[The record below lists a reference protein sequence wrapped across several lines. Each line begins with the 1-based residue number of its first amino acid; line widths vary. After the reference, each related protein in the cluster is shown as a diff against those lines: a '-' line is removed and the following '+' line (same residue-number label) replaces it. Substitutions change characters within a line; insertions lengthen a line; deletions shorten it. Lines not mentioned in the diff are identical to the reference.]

1 MFPKLRTMD
10 VNRIKGGYVQH
21 DVYWMAEPNVLDH
34 DRSFDSMILFS
45 SLSVKH
51 LYFERKLM
59 LYVLLFHLVTLPLIS
74 TLSAHPKLIIIA
86 FDGFRYDF
94 MNVTLVPNIYDW
106 ALGGAWFVNGVR
118 SQYVSFTATNFMAI
132 STGLYT
138 ESHGIVSNKFF
149 DHSNG
154 KLYDIWNFT
163 NTPGIVETSLEP
175 EWYRG
180 EPIWLTNE
188 RAFVSRHSASL
199 YWPFGQAPF
208 PGTPAHPSMYRPWER
223 FRSFDEWLS
232 DVDTIVELFTRPKD
246 PVNFLAWYIA
256 EPDHTLHLNGFYN
269 GEYEKMLKKLD
280 KLFLYFIRKMEEFG
294 LNKEVNVIFT
304 ADHGHA
310 QIDGYKNIM
319 CVKDYINVKTIIDGQ
334 SMIYTFNTDLLE
346 EVYENLTSAVKT
358 NGFKVKIYKKEKF
371 PPRYHYTGM
380 SSRIG
385 EIILE
390 PEIGWDVNFE
400 CTREEMTRKYGGQ
413 KLHSST
419 HGMDPNEPEMH
430 ATLVLVGPDIP
441 PKQLVRRIP
450 QNIDL
455 YGLMCYLLDIQPS
468 PNNGSMTT
476 FLKNVNF
483 TNKQQSYYHGFLI
496 VVVPLI
502 GVIILI
508 LIFALVQC
516 FRKTCRSTRT
526 VEEDVETGDATSAS
540 KSPRSSQN
548 ENL

>member
-1 MFPKLRTMD
+1 
-10 VNRIKGGYVQH
+10 
-21 DVYWMAEPNVLDH
+21 
-34 DRSFDSMILFS
+34 
-45 SLSVKH
+45 
-51 LYFERKLM
+51 M

-188 RAFVSRHSASL
+188 R
-199 YWPFGQAPF
+199 
-208 PGTPAHPSMYRPWER
+208 PWER

-280 KLFLYFIRKMEEFG
+280 ELFLYFIRKMEEFG

-400 CTREEMTRKYGGQ
+400 CTREEMKRKYGGQ

-483 TNKQQSYYHGFLI
+483 TNKQQS
-496 VVVPLI
+496 
-502 GVIILI
+502 
-508 LIFALVQC
+508 
-516 FRKTCRSTRT
+516 
-526 VEEDVETGDATSAS
+526 
-540 KSPRSSQN
+540 
-548 ENL
+548 